1 MCVVVDIPF
10 EMGRKLLQRPNDKF
24 IIHERGWVEN
34 PRSLC
39 VLVTHKNSFD
49 CLTPFSLILPCKSNR
64 KKNELRNNEANSWTI
79 SWWWIS
85 CVGKRNWE
93 IKGWNLPKEKGR
105 PKVLLS
111 LSFLFKNVGRYLL
124 GNMLCVMRRQAFKV
138 DFGTHSHPKEGTT

>member
-1 MCVVVDIPF
+1 MFQTHWAAAAANRALNGKRDIYAIIVCVVVDIPF

-64 KKNELRNNEANSWTI
+64 KKNELRNNEANS
-79 SWWWIS
+79 
-85 CVGKRNWE
+85 
-93 IKGWNLPKEKGR
+93 
-105 PKVLLS
+105 
-111 LSFLFKNVGRYLL
+111 
-124 GNMLCVMRRQAFKV
+124 
-138 DFGTHSHPKEGTT
+138 